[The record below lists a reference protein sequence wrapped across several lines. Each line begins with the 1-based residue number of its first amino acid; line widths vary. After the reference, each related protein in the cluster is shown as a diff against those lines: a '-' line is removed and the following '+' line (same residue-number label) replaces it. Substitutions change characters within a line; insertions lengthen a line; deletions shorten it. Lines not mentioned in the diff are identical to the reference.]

1 MHPELSPHTRV
12 SPPQCDSGEAS
23 KTKKITF
30 SEPFYS
36 PDLVWALA
44 VGPGEELLKAPAVM
58 DWVQALGVWGLL
70 GTSG

>member
-1 MHPELSPHTRV
+1 MLLTGV
-12 SPPQCDSGEAS
+12 GGNWKNKYVVVKIFIM
-23 KTKKITF
+23 KTCTF

-36 PDLVWALA
+36 PDWVWAWA
-44 VGPGEELLKAPAVM
+44 VDPGEELLKAPAVM